1 MIWINPH
8 FLGVEYLPSFPC
20 LPNTGGNDMSDWINI
35 PNNPAHAAGAQRA
48 RTIHRSL
55 KTNFILERYDLDDLR
70 KLFH

>member
-1 MIWINPH
+1 
-8 FLGVEYLPSFPC
+8 
-20 LPNTGGNDMSDWINI
+20 MSDWINI

-55 KTNFILERYDLDDLR
+55 KTNFILERYDLNDLS